1 MIIDR
6 LKQFAT
12 LSFQFENEKK
22 SLWKMNNKW
31 AFFSST
37 CKRLSAVRHHPKTVL
52 IDCIYYELIQK
63 KEQYEEEIKKIINK
77 HRTARR
83 SVRSVLIYSADVPV
97 RQSAGF
103 VFIFGMRGKL
113 DDTSCW
119 PRVFR
124 SFHSRSRKRKNQN
137 LMQMGNSCRRGRAI
151 ELKKYRK
158 EMFFR

>member
-1 MIIDR
+1 MSVFFVDM
-6 LKQFAT
+6 QTAVGG
-12 LSFQFENEKK
+12 SPPPENRINWLHLLRINTK
-22 SLWKMNNKW
+22 
-31 AFFSST
+31 
-37 CKRLSAVRHHPKTVL
+37 
-52 IDCIYYELIQK
+52 K
-63 KEQYEEEIKKIINK
+63 KEQYEEEAKKKIINK

-137 LMQMGNSCRRGRAI
+137 LMQMGNSCRRGRPI
-151 ELKKYRK
+151 ELKKYRN